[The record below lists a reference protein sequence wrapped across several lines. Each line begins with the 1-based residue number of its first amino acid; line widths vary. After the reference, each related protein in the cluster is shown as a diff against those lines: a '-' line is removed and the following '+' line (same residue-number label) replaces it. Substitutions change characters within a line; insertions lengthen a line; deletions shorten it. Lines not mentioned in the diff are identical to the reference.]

1 MCDDIDMVPELMTSG
16 FVCTDSFSEDDF
28 LIGEDSTL
36 SGDAITIGTPDLFDH
51 ELQIAPDNCAVEAE
65 RGIINQ
71 FLDEDLTQ
79 EDAMYISHSNGWYQP
94 GSGTSMSDVGNM
106 MDQFGIPNHSVDNAT
121 VADLASELKQ
131 GHAVIVGVDSQELW
145 DSGVMADLKQWLSET
160 FGLDF
165 GDSGANHA
173 VTVTGIDVS
182 DPENPQVII
191 NDSGDPNGD
200 AKPYPMDKFLAA
212 WEDSGFHYTATDVSL
227 PDQCIMGDKSELST
241 LDCLVAA
248 GSGFAGGLIGGY
260 TGMEVFASTG
270 NPIAAFEVGRDV
282 TIGATNTLLDLYF
295 GDDNNIVNL

>member
-1 MCDDIDMVPELMTSG
+1 MFDSDSYEDMP
-16 FVCTDSFSEDDF
+16 DF
-28 LIGEDSTL
+28 LSEEDVYTL
-36 SGDAITIGTPDLFDH
+36 PDTSVEYDTTSLPITIGNPDLYTH
-51 ELQIAPDNCAVEAE
+51 ALQIAPDNCAVEAE
-65 RGIINQ
+65 RCIINQ
-71 FLDEDLTQ
+71 FLDKDLTQ

-106 MDQFGIPNHSVDNAT
+106 MNQFGIPNHSVDNAS
-121 VADLASELKQ
+121 VADLASELQQ

-160 FGLDF
+160 FGVDF
-165 GDSGANHA
+165 GDAGANHA

-182 DPENPQVII
+182 DPANPQVIL
-191 NDSGDPNGD
+191 NDSGDPNGA

-227 PDQCIMGDKSELST
+227 PDQCILGDKSELST

-260 TGMEVFASTG
+260 TGMEVFATTG
-270 NPIAAFEVGRDV
+270 NPIAAFGAGYEATVG
-282 TIGATNTLLDLYF
+282 TTNTLLDLYF